1 MMDLTQSWQK
11 AHKYTLKLKK
21 IWLSLVKHKLIYM
34 GLLINI
40 LFYVSAYQTK
50 WFDYFFS
57 GSSLHLC
64 CRGLDFYQVP
74 NGAYAYLHGGSLS
87 GSLAPG
93 VKEYSTGYYSNV
105 NVYHPLFT
113 LLVGGLF
120 TLFTAASS
128 FYIWMWLKL
137 CITLGLAIYFYRSF
151 KGSRYIHFAIF
162 VMLIDFTQ
170 YLEIRISQ
178 YQFLFN
184 VFMPLLLINLA
195 KNKNA
200 PVANGIYYFASLLV
214 KPIGFLWWPLLFFK
228 GQQKALLLGLLL
240 FIVGTGIFVVN
251 TTGDYYTH
259 NLVGRFFA
267 PFHDGPI
274 QIITLDA
281 LLRYSAHVP
290 EFVLGL
296 LKMVFLSLTLFLST
310 LKRIDVVKGFYLAI
324 VCYLLFFD
332 LVYEY
337 YYTSIVVV
345 LAVCLVTCTDFQTKA
360 ARILITILSLPDVFF
375 ILHFFHLGFVQDQW
389 LGSDPTFLGWQLMV
403 LSRIIPVMLLTFL
416 VLRPDI
422 RLAFLDLRR
431 FYKAVRQVNK
441 ELEVFG

>member
-1 MMDLTQSWQK
+1 MDLTQSLPK
-11 AHKYTLKLKK
+11 AHQYSMKLKK
-21 IWLSLVKHKLIYM
+21 IWLSLVKHKLIYI
-34 GLLINI
+34 GLVINI
-40 LFYVSAYQTK
+40 LFYISAYQTK

-93 VKEYSTGYYSNV
+93 VKAYSGEYYSNI

-113 LLVGGLF
+113 LLIGGLF
-120 TLFTAASS
+120 TLFTAANSI
-128 FYIWMWLKL
+128 YIWMLLKL
-137 CITLGLAIYFYRSF
+137 CITLGLVIYFYRSF

-184 VFMPLLLINLA
+184 VFILLLLINLA

-200 PVANGIYYFASLLV
+200 PIANGIYFLASLLV
-214 KPIGFLWWPLLFFK
+214 KPIGFLWFPLLFFK

-251 TTGDYYTH
+251 KTGDYYTH
-259 NLVGRFFA
+259 NLVGHFFA
-267 PFHDGPI
+267 PYYTGPI
-274 QIITLDA
+274 EIITLDA
-281 LLRYSAHVP
+281 LLRSSVHVP

-296 LKMVFLSLTLFLST
+296 LKMTFLGLTLFLST
-310 LKRIDVVKGFYLAI
+310 LKRIHVVKSFYLTI

-345 LAVCLVTCTDFQTKA
+345 LAVCLVSCTDFQTKA
-360 ARILITILSLPDVFF
+360 ARILITILSLPGVFF
-375 ILHFFHLGFVQDQW
+375 ILHFFHVGFVQDQL
-389 LGSDPTFLGWQLMV
+389 LGPDPTFLGWQLMV
-403 LSRIIPVMLLTFL
+403 LSRIIPLILLTVL
-416 VLRPDI
+416 VLWSDI
-422 RLAFLDLRR
+422 LLACRDLRR
-431 FYKAVRQVNK
+431 FYKVMRQVNK